1 MTPVE
6 LCLNVLGD
14 LDTVHHEVS
23 DEPVDHGI
31 LHDDADQACP
41 GQIALAEL
49 RTVQILVDISCHAP
63 HARSEHRQASLP
75 GLMWP
80 LPSPDRARRTQQ
92 RRDRLQRILLPRWL
106 DQDLHRPAVV
116 RLIYSD
122 PYPARGR
129 RDPY

>member
-14 LDTVHHEVS
+14 LDTVHHEVG

-63 HARSEHRQASLP
+63 HTRSEHRQASLP

-80 LPSPDRARRTQQ
+80 LPSPDQARRTQQ

-106 DQDLHRPAVV
+106 DQDPSPTRGCAAYLQTV
-116 RLIYSD
+116 R
-122 PYPARGR
+122 
-129 RDPY
+129 